1 MKLARIGPAGA
12 ERPVVIDD
20 DGSCYSIAE
29 LIDDIDGAFLST
41 GGIDRVRQA
50 LSDGSLPEI
59 DIANE
64 RFGSPVA
71 RPGMLMCIGLN
82 YRAHAAETGADV
94 PAEPILFAKATRC
107 VIGPDDEVLI
117 PRTSTKTDYEVELA
131 VVIGKEA
138 SYLESPSAS
147 SEYIAGY
154 AIANDVSERAFQI
167 ERGGQ
172 WVKGK
177 SCDTFNPL
185 GPWLVPA
192 DEVDAQSLDMAL
204 WVNDELRQQSNTDDM
219 IFDVDHIV
227 WYLSQFMVLEPGDVI
242 NTGTPAGVAMGLP
255 GQPYLRDG
263 DEVRLTI
270 EGLGEQRQRV
280 GQA

>member
-1 MKLARIGPAGA
+1 MKLARIGQPGA
-12 ERPVVIDD
+12 EQPVVINDE
-20 DGSCYSIAE
+20 GTCYSISE
-29 LIDDIDGAFLST
+29 LTNDIDGAFLSN
-41 GGIDRVRQA
+41 GGIDRVRVA
-50 LSDGSLPEI
+50 LSGGSLSEI
-59 DIANE
+59 DVSAQ
-64 RFGSPVA
+64 RFSSPVA

-82 YRAHAAETGADV
+82 YRAHAAETGAEV
-94 PAEPILFAKATRC
+94 PTEPIIFAKATRC
-107 VIGPDDEVLI
+107 VIGPDDDVLI

-131 VVIGKEA
+131 VVIGREA
-138 SYLESPSAS
+138 RYLESPSES
-147 SEYIAGY
+147 SQYIAGY
-154 AIANDVSERAFQI
+154 AISNDVSERAFQI

-177 SCDTFNPL
+177 SCDTFNPM

-192 DEVDAQSLDMAL
+192 DEVDVRDLDMAL

-255 GQPYLRDG
+255 DQPYLRAG
-263 DEVRLTI
+263 DEIRIVI

>member
-1 MKLARIGPAGA
+1 MKLARIGQPGA
-12 ERPVVIDD
+12 EQPVVINDE
-20 DGSCYSIAE
+20 GTCYSISE
-29 LIDDIDGAFLST
+29 LTNDIDGAFFSKS
-41 GGIDRVRQA
+41 GIDRVRQA

-59 DIANE
+59 DVSAQ
-64 RFGSPVA
+64 RFSSPVA

-82 YRAHAAETGADV
+82 YRAHAAESGAEV
-94 PAEPILFAKATRC
+94 PTEPIIFAKATRC
-107 VIGPDDEVLI
+107 VIGPDDDILI

-131 VVIGKEA
+131 VVIGREA
-138 SYLESPSAS
+138 SYLESPSES
-147 SEYIAGY
+147 SHYIAGY
-154 AIANDVSERAFQI
+154 AISNDVSERAFQI

-177 SCDTFNPL
+177 SCDTFNPM

-192 DEVDAQSLDMAL
+192 DEVDVRDLDMAL

-242 NTGTPAGVAMGLP
+242 NTGTPSGVAMGLP
-255 GQPYLRDG
+255 DQPYLRAG
-263 DEVRLTI
+263 DEIRIVI